1 MNRGLALAL
10 LLLAFAVTLV
20 GASTILVKDR
30 LEENEAVLSS
40 LDPKEP
46 ATDAEFSAVRRAY
59 EDAWLLLSV
68 SVPMGYLNEY
78 EEALAALE
86 ASVLTGEEG
95 SYAAA
100 RAEAL
105 AALTQIKRS
114 ALFSLGQIL

>member
-30 LEENEAVLSS
+30 LEENEAVLSA

-46 ATDAEFSAVRRAY
+46 ATKTEFSAVRRAY
-59 EDAWLLLSV
+59 EDAWLILSV

-78 EEALAALE
+78 EEALASLE

-105 AALTQIKRS
+105 AALGQIKRS